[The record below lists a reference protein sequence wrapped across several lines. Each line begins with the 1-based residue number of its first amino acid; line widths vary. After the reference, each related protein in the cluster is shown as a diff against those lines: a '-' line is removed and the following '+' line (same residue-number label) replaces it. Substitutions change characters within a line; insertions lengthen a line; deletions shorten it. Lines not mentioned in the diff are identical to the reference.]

1 MTLTPAKTLIATAGA
16 VGASTALL
24 PSISGYGTLL
34 FQLVAL
40 GGWGIVA
47 AITSD
52 AFADAH
58 HSWVWSVAFVLNL
71 LLFLVPASIIWLYGR
86 RRWPFA
92 CSMVLAGWCLFYLA
106 SLFVLFPA
114 TDGP

>member
-1 MTLTPAKTLIATAGA
+1 MALTPTKTLVAAASA

-24 PSISGYGTLL
+24 PGVTGYGTLL

-40 GGWGIVA
+40 GAWGIVA
-47 AITSD
+47 AITSG
-52 AFADAH
+52 AYADANH
-58 HSWVWSVAFVLNL
+58 PWVWSVALVLNL
-71 LLFLVPASIIWLYGR
+71 ALFLIPAFIIWLTGR
-86 RRWPFA
+86 KRWPVA
-92 CSMVLAGWCLFYLA
+92 CSVTLGVWCAFYLA